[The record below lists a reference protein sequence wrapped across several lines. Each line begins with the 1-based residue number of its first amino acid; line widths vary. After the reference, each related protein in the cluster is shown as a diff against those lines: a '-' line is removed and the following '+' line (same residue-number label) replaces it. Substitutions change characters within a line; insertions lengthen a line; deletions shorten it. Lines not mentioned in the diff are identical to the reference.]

1 MLDDWKINWE
11 WRDLPPEV
19 WDFIKAHKFFGMI
32 IPKEYGGLGFSP
44 YAHSEVVRKISSR
57 SLAAAVTVMV
67 PNSLGPGE
75 LLMRFGT
82 KEQQQRWLPRLADG
96 RDIPCFGLTSPEA
109 GSDAASMIDSGIICK
124 GNFEGREVLGLR
136 LNWHKRYITLGP
148 VATLLGLAFKAYDP
162 DHLVGQQEELGI
174 TVALIPTHLP
184 GVEIGHRH
192 LPAMQVFQNGPNWGR
207 DVFIPMDYIIGG
219 QERLGQGWKMLMTA
233 LAAGRGISLPSL
245 SAAGAAYAA
254 RTTGA
259 YARIREQFNIP
270 IGKFEGIEEPLARI
284 AGTAYLLDAAR
295 RLTCAALNQGHHPA
309 VISGI
314 MKLQATERMRIAIDD
329 AMDIHGGKAVIDGP
343 QNYMGNL
350 YRSVPVGITVEGA
363 NILTRN
369 LIVFGQGAIR
379 AHPYLLRGD
388 ERARRRRT
396 APRGSTPSTRR
407 SGNMSATASPRCSGP
422 GAAAGAA
429 ACSSPAP
436 DAGEATGFYR
446 QLSRY
451 SSAFALCAD
460 MALLTLGGALKRK
473 EMLSARF
480 GDILSELYLLSAALK
495 RWQDEGRQAADFA
508 ALEWCMASG
517 FRTIE
522 NRFAEILANL
532 PNRFVAVILK
542 FLIQPFGARVLG
554 PSDRVVHQCAQ
565 LVLEPSAARDRLT
578 PDLSHVDDDRG
589 VARLEKAFLLVTG
602 AEDIARKMRAAHIHD
617 WQGGASR
624 RASSRKAEGEQI
636 AAAHEAVAKVI
647 EVDDFAPE
655 ALSPIYKKPADVHQ
669 FFQELGETEGGK
681 LMARPV
687 YIIDGSRTPF
697 LKARSGPGPFTP
709 VDLAV
714 QCGRPL
720 LARQPFAPDAF
731 DQVIL
736 GCVNVIAD
744 EMNPARVAALRLG
757 MGEAMVAFTVQINC
771 GSGMQSIDTGLS
783 LHPRRRLG
791 SDPGR
796 RRGSA
801 ELRAAGLAAAGRA
814 LVRGPGRRQGHS
826 AARSG
831 GDRESAPG
839 LFQADHRPRARADR
853 SDHRTQ
859 HGADRRSGRPSLRH
873 HPRAIGCLCG
883 RKPQAAGQRA
893 GARFSQGRGRDRVRA
908 RRQILRS

>member
-1 MLDDWKINWE
+1 MSFRRDLISKPIFAFARSAMPAMSDTEREALEAGDVWWDADLFTGNPDWSKLLAVAPATLTEEEKAFLNGPVDELCAMLDEWKINWE
-11 WRDLPPEV
+11 WRDLPPEA
-19 WDFIKAHKFFGMI
+19 WSFIKRYKFFGMI
-32 IPKEYGGLGFSP
+32 IPKEFGGLGFSP

-57 SLAAAVTVMV
+57 SLTAAVTVMV

-82 KEQQQRWLPRLADG
+82 KEQQDRWLPRLAEG
-96 RDIPCFGLTSPEA
+96 ADIPCFGLTSPEA
-109 GSDAASMIDSGIICK
+109 GSDAASMVDTGVICRS
-124 GNFEGREVLGLR
+124 NFEGREVLGLR

-162 DHLVGQQEELGI
+162 NHLVGQQEELGI

-184 GVEIGHRH
+184 GVEIGRRH

-259 YARIREQFNIP
+259 YARIREQFGIS

-314 MKLQATERMRIAIDD
+314 MKLHATERMRTVIDD

-343 QNYMGNL
+343 KNYMGSL
-350 YRSVPVGITVEGA
+350 YRAVPVGITVEGA

-379 AHPYLLRGD
+379 AHPFLLD
-388 ERARRRRT
+388 EMNALGEVDRAKGLEAFDKAFWNHVGHSFKTMFR
-396 APRGSTPSTRR
+396 AWGR
-407 SGNMSATASPRCSGP
+407 SWSG
-422 GAAAGAA
+422 GLFA
-429 ACSSPAP
+429 PAP
-436 DAGEATGFYR
+436 DAGEATRFYR

-480 GDILSELYLLSAALK
+480 GDILSELYLLSAVLK
-495 RWQDEGRQAADFA
+495 RWQDEGRQREDFA
-508 ALEWCMASG
+508 ALEWCMATG
-517 FRTIE
+517 FRTIKS
-522 NRFAEILANL
+522 RFAEILANL

-542 FLIQPFGARVLG
+542 FLIQPFGAKVIG

-578 PDLSHVDDDRG
+578 PDLSAVDDDG
-589 VARLEKAFLLVTG
+589 GIARLEKAFRLVT
-602 AEDIARKMRAAHIHD
+602 AADDVAKQMRAARLHD
-617 WQGGASR
+617 WKEAVKKGVITQAQGE
-624 RASSRKAEGEQI
+624 KLH
-636 AAAHEAVAKVI
+636 AAHEAVAKVI

-655 ALSPIYKKPADVHQ
+655 TLSPIYRKDADVHQ
-669 FFQELGETEGGK
+669 FFQELGKE
-681 LMARPV
+681 
-687 YIIDGSRTPF
+687 
-697 LKARSGPGPFTP
+697 
-709 VDLAV
+709 
-714 QCGRPL
+714 
-720 LARQPFAPDAF
+720 
-731 DQVIL
+731 
-736 GCVNVIAD
+736 
-744 EMNPARVAALRLG
+744 
-757 MGEAMVAFTVQINC
+757 
-771 GSGMQSIDTGLS
+771 
-783 LHPRRRLG
+783 
-791 SDPGR
+791 
-796 RRGSA
+796 
-801 ELRAAGLAAAGRA
+801 RAA
-814 LVRGPGRRQGHS
+814 S
-826 AARSG
+826 
-831 GDRESAPG
+831 
-839 LFQADHRPRARADR
+839 
-853 SDHRTQ
+853 
-859 HGADRRSGRPSLRH
+859 
-873 HPRAIGCLCG
+873 
-883 RKPQAAGQRA
+883 
-893 GARFSQGRGRDRVRA
+893 
-908 RRQILRS
+908 

>member
-1 MLDDWKINWE
+1 MSFRRDTITKPIFSWARGVLPAMSDTEREALEAGDVWWDADLFTGNPDWSKLLAFAPAKLTDEEHAFLHGPVDELCAMLDEWKINWE

-19 WDFIKAHKFFGMI
+19 WDFVKRNKFFGMI
-32 IPKEYGGLGFSP
+32 IPKEFGGLGFSP

-57 SLAAAVTVMV
+57 SLTAAVTVMV

-82 KEQQQRWLPRLADG
+82 KEQQERWLPRLADG

-109 GSDAASMIDSGIICK
+109 GSDAASMIDTGIICK
-124 GNFEGREVLGLR
+124 GEFEGREVLGLK

-162 DHLVGQQEELGI
+162 DHLVGSEADLGI

-184 GVEIGHRH
+184 GVSIGQRH

-207 DVFIPMDYIIGG
+207 DVFIPLDYIIGG

-254 RTTGA
+254 RTSGA
-259 YARIREQFNIP
+259 YARIREQFGIS
-270 IGKFEGIEEPLARI
+270 ISKFEGIEEPLARI
-284 AGTAYLLDAAR
+284 AATAYLLDAAR
-295 RLTCAALNQGHHPA
+295 RLTCAALNEGHHPA

-314 MKLQATERMRIAIDD
+314 MKLHATERMRIAIDD

-343 QNYMGNL
+343 QNYLGGL

-379 AHPYLLRGD
+379 AHPYLLQEMNALSETDREKGLTAFD
-388 ERARRRRT
+388 TAFWKHVGHSFATMFRAW
-396 APRGSTPSTRR
+396 GR
-407 SGNMSATASPRCSGP
+407 SWTGGLFA
-422 GAAAGAA
+422 
-429 ACSSPAP
+429 PAP
-436 DAGEATGFYR
+436 DAGEATEFYR

-495 RWQDEGRQAADFA
+495 RWQDEGRQKDDLP

-517 FRTIE
+517 FKTIE

-532 PNRFVAVILK
+532 PNRFVGVILK
-542 FLIQPFGARVLG
+542 FLIQPFGARVVG

-565 LVLEPSAARDRLT
+565 LVLSPSAARDRLT
-578 PDLSHVDDDRG
+578 PDLAFVDDDRG
-589 VARLEKAFLLVTG
+589 VARLEKAFRLVVE
-602 AEDIARKMRAAHIHD
+602 AEDAAKRLHAARLHD
-617 WQGGASR
+617 WQDAVKKGVITQ
-624 RASSRKAEGEQI
+624 AEGEKL

-655 ALSPIYKKPADVHQ
+655 ALSPIYKKSADVHQ
-669 FFQELGETEGGK
+669 FFQELGE
-681 LMARPV
+681 
-687 YIIDGSRTPF
+687 
-697 LKARSGPGPFTP
+697 
-709 VDLAV
+709 
-714 QCGRPL
+714 Q
-720 LARQPFAPDAF
+720 
-731 DQVIL
+731 
-736 GCVNVIAD
+736 
-744 EMNPARVAALRLG
+744 
-757 MGEAMVAFTVQINC
+757 
-771 GSGMQSIDTGLS
+771 
-783 LHPRRRLG
+783 
-791 SDPGR
+791 
-796 RRGSA
+796 
-801 ELRAAGLAAAGRA
+801 RAA
-814 LVRGPGRRQGHS
+814 S
-826 AARSG
+826 
-831 GDRESAPG
+831 
-839 LFQADHRPRARADR
+839 
-853 SDHRTQ
+853 
-859 HGADRRSGRPSLRH
+859 
-873 HPRAIGCLCG
+873 
-883 RKPQAAGQRA
+883 
-893 GARFSQGRGRDRVRA
+893 
-908 RRQILRS
+908 